1 MQTRVSGLMTNAP
14 FILNVD
20 CDMFVNDSNAILQ
33 GICPFIDPKNDKE
46 VAYVQFP
53 QRFYDGLKD
62 DLYGNQLIVSMEV
75 TFLCFIYLFFFL
87 LSNFICIHFL
97 L

>member
-75 TFLCFIYLFFFL
+75 TFLCFIYLFIFL